1 MRVLFIHGRAQ
12 EGKDEHILAQ
22 VWEDAL
28 KSSFKFA
35 GIEYPKLE
43 IDFPY
48 YGNQLVELLEEYEE
62 AIASGEYKMKGHS
75 VDLAAEF
82 ETELLNDLAEG
93 AGIDLNEALQE
104 FGPEYLTRGPLNHKL
119 PLYLI
124 RFIDKYWRVAGN
136 TSISLAT
143 RDVAAYLTVP
153 LIRKTINDF
162 ITSAL
167 TVEPTI
173 VIAHSLG
180 SVIAFDMLRDLP
192 FETANIKGLITLGS
206 PLGVRSVQ
214 RQFIGA
220 LKRPKCLT
228 GDWLNIRDN
237 LDIVSLNSLDN
248 DHFNVSPPIEN
259 ILMENISENHHGITE
274 YLSNIEIAKF
284 INKCLI

>member
-1 MRVLFIHGRAQ
+1 MRILFIHGRAQ
-12 EGKDEHILAQ
+12 ERKDELILAQ
-22 VWEDAL
+22 IWEDAL
-28 KSSFKFA
+28 KDSFNF
-35 GIEYPKLE
+35 GGFEYPKFE

-48 YGNQLVELLEEYEE
+48 YGNQLVELLEEYDE
-62 AIASGEYKMKGHS
+62 AIASGEYKMKGIP
-75 VDLAAEF
+75 VDPAAEF
-82 ETELLNDLAEG
+82 EAELLADLAEG
-93 AGIDLNEALQE
+93 AGIDSNQALQE

-124 RFIDKYWRVAGN
+124 RFIDKYWRGAGN
-136 TSISLAT
+136 TSISIAT
-143 RDVAAYLTVP
+143 RDVAAYLIVP
-153 LIRKTINDF
+153 LIRQTINDL
-162 ITSAL
+162 IASKL
-167 TVEPTI
+167 TEEPTI

-192 FETANIKGLITLGS
+192 IERANIKGLITLGS
-206 PLGVRSVQ
+206 PLGVRAVQ

-248 DHFNVSPPIEN
+248 NHFNVLPPIEN

-284 INKCLI
+284 IKKCLF